1 MRRMINIISIIITI
15 ILWML
20 LLGYFNFIDTLYP
33 ITEAANDFTE
43 SDGIINKTLGLLLG
57 FLYLILIVLP
67 IPFILQL
74 LQNFSDNIFGFS
86 KGKLTL
92 ENGDEYEGQ
101 LRKDKMDGKG
111 IYTFENGEIY
121 KGRFRNNKFHGKGVY
136 TYPDGTIKTGKWKN
150 DEYLK
155 TRFL

>member
-1 MRRMINIISIIITI
+1 M
-15 ILWML
+15 
-20 LLGYFNFIDTLYP
+20 GYFNFIDILYP
-33 ITEAANDFTE
+33 ITEAANDLIE
-43 SDGIINKTLGLLLG
+43 ADGILKLLG
-57 FLYLILIVLP
+57 FILYLLHLILIFLP

-111 IYTFENGEIY
+111 VYTFGNGEIY